1 VRALLL
7 MYPPGMPSRF
17 LLYSLR
23 EYPGLFLSHMRHGPG
38 NNNCCSG
45 LLHIPAG
52 GCHFQRS
59 QTPKAQPPHVAPV
72 DMHTTRPL
80 VGGLN
85 EWEPI
90 SIAGIRPSKG
100 VSAPIPCGNTHA
112 CFHKPTFPLATL
124 LRRLIFPIYSFI
136 PLIGILP
143 ITYGSPCTVPTNY
156 VRQPM
161 YSYSRQ
167 HISYVL
173 HGPLCS
179 TAEGCTAQFHMAAHE
194 VHMH

>member
-1 VRALLL
+1 LWLSNLEKQACTCCSKWRSMHPGHACA
-7 MYPPGMPSRF
+7 PGMPLRF

-38 NNNCCSG
+38 NNSCCSG
-45 LLHIPAG
+45 LLHIPVG

-124 LRRLIFPIYSFI
+124 LRRLILPIYSFI
-136 PLIGILP
+136 PLMGIPDVHHALKHP
-143 ITYGSPCTVPTNY
+143 PLDPTSAG
-156 VRQPM
+156 RA
-161 YSYSRQ
+161 
-167 HISYVL
+167 
-173 HGPLCS
+173 PLVMPPGTCPRAS
-179 TAEGCTAQFHMAAHE
+179 WGR
-194 VHMH
+194 